1 MFLSFAADM
10 PGTGRALSGS
20 DATTARLGRSITS
33 AGSKQAYY
41 TARLLVDKS
50 LVDDFCR
57 AYAYLRWA
65 DDVVDESAQS
75 DDDRIAFVKRQ
86 RELIASLYAGKT
98 PVGLVAEEQILADL
112 VRHDRGDDGGLQ
124 SFIRGIFAIIEFD
137 ANRKGRLISQQELD
151 WYSEALGKAVTD
163 GIQYFIGN
171 RQAYPRGENQ
181 YLAATGAHVTH
192 LLRDTVE
199 DTENGFFNIPR
210 EYLEAHDIGPED
222 LNSPAYHAWVRGRV
236 EQARA
241 YFRKGK
247 RYLDGLEVWR
257 CKMAGHLYCARF
269 EGVLDTIERDSYALR
284 ANYHERRNRTARL
297 EIVKTGVSV
306 TLRHVAGRR

>member
-1 MFLSFAADM
+1 M
-10 PGTGRALSGS
+10 PGNKEAGSGS
-20 DATTARLGRSITS
+20 DHATAELARSITR
-33 AGSKQAYY
+33 AGSKQAFY
-41 TARLLVDKS
+41 TARLLVDKD
-50 LVDDFCR
+50 LKDDFCR

-65 DDVVDESAQS
+65 DDVVDETAQS

-86 RELIASLYAGKT
+86 RELVDSLYAGQ
-98 PVGLVAEEQILADL
+98 PPGGLAAEEQILADL
-112 VRHDRGDDGGLQ
+112 VRHDRGDDSGLQ

-137 ANRKGRLISQQELD
+137 AIRKGRPISQQELD
-151 WYSEALGKAVTD
+151 WYSETLGKAVTD

-171 RQAYPRGENQ
+171 GQAYPRGESQ

-222 LNSPAYHAWVRGRV
+222 LNSPAYQAWVRGRV

-241 YFRKGK
+241 YFRQGK

-284 ANYHERRNRTARL
+284 ANYHKRRSRTARL
-297 EIVKTGVSV
+297 GLAKTGVSV
-306 TLRHVAGRR
+306 TLRHLAGRR